1 MNLTVALLNLFAG
14 LLLLVVGGA
23 LAVHLPRPR
32 RWMVA
37 AFVALDAGLLVTSL
51 VALPFVLHFGIG

>member
-1 MNLTVALLNLFAG
+1 MNVTVALINLIAG
-14 LLLLVVGGA
+14 LLLLLVGGA

-37 AFVALDAGLLVTSL
+37 AFVAVDAGLLVTSL
-51 VALPFVLHFGIG
+51 LALPFILHLGLE

>member
-1 MNLTVALLNLFAG
+1 MNVTVVLINLLAG
-14 LLLLVVGGA
+14 LLLLVVGGT

-37 AFVALDAGLLVTSL
+37 AFVAVDAGLLVTSL
-51 VALPFVLHFGIG
+51 VALPFILHLGLE

>member
-1 MNLTVALLNLFAG
+1 MNVTVALINLIAG

-37 AFVALDAGLLVTSL
+37 AFVAVDAGLLVTSL
-51 VALPFVLHFGIG
+51 LALPFILHLGLE

>member
-1 MNLTVALLNLFAG
+1 MNVTVALINLIAG
-14 LLLLVVGGA
+14 LLLLVVCGA

-37 AFVALDAGLLVTSL
+37 AFVAVDAGLLVTSL
-51 VALPFVLHFGIG
+51 LALPFILHLGLE